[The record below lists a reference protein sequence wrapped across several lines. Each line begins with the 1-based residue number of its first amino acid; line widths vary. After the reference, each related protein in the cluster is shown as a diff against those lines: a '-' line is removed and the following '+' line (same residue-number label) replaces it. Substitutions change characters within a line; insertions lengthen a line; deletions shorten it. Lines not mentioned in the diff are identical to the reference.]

1 MTNVMSA
8 KRRTKRGG
16 SLVTFK
22 DSSFHSV
29 GLLSE
34 TCLCFLLDVGLLCV
48 EILVVCSYSTPNILG
63 ENREYFILIISFEGM
78 YPQQSAYGD
87 ASLAGC
93 SKLCVQKFSGSYK
106 AIQNSL
112 ALWLCFYKI
121 ITFSF
126 YHP

>member
-1 MTNVMSA
+1 M
-8 KRRTKRGG
+8 
-16 SLVTFK
+16 TFK

-34 TCLCFLLDVGLLCV
+34 TCLCFLLDVDLLGV
-48 EILVVCSYSTPNILG
+48 EFLLVCSYSTPKTSNILG

-93 SKLCVQKFSGSYK
+93 SKLSSSACR
-106 AIQNSL
+106 NSL
-112 ALWLCFYKI
+112 AVIKQFRISPVALFLQNHYF
-121 ITFSF
+121 F
-126 YHP
+126 